1 MAYEIDILGE
11 IGDWGYPSNYLRYQ
25 LKDAGSQD
33 ITLNISSPGGNVTD
47 GLAMFDM
54 LEAYEGNVT
63 TLGFGLVA
71 SIASVIMLAGK
82 RVKMTPNS
90 FFMIHNPWTMAV
102 GDSEELL
109 ANAEL
114 LAKMEK
120 KLQSIYVSRL
130 ERSGKVEGNI
140 QLKVKRMMDAE
151 TWLTA
156 EEAFDMGFIDEI
168 QDVKKE
174 ANIIQMQPALARY
187 VNTPAALLLNNN
199 DDMTP
204 KEILNKVRAM
214 LSGEDQDNDK
224 ENTTPPIDLVDAEEP
239 KTPELNAEAAIEFL
253 QKTGYK
259 VLTAEE
265 VAAEAA
271 KLTEIEETNTQ
282 LAETMQT
289 LAEEMKTVK
298 AQLKQTIAAPSGASN
313 NTDQKPISQPQP
325 SRFDAL
331 AAIWNSKMQR

>member
-1 MAYEIDILGE
+1 
-11 IGDWGYPSNYLRYQ
+11 
-25 LKDAGSQD
+25 
-33 ITLNISSPGGNVTD
+33 
-47 GLAMFDM
+47 
-54 LEAYEGNVT
+54 
-63 TLGFGLVA
+63 
-71 SIASVIMLAGK
+71 
-82 RVKMTPNS
+82 
-90 FFMIHNPWTMAV
+90 
-102 GDSEELL
+102 
-109 ANAEL
+109 
-114 LAKMEK
+114 
-120 KLQSIYVSRL
+120 
-130 ERSGKVEGNI
+130 
-140 QLKVKRMMDAE
+140 
-151 TWLTA
+151 
-156 EEAFDMGFIDEI
+156 
-168 QDVKKE
+168 
-174 ANIIQMQPALARY
+174 
-187 VNTPAALLLNNN
+187 
-199 DDMTP
+199 
-204 KEILNKVRAM
+204 M